1 MIFHENDQHKPLLC
15 PLCGK
20 KTRLKLRQDTELK
33 NFLLFC
39 PKCKQETLV
48 DVKDFQITEI
58 L

>member
-1 MIFHENDQHKPLLC
+1 MIFHENDQHKQLLC